1 MSTKL
6 RLTLKNNNIQV
17 YYKVSDYYK
26 KTYKEKVYKL
36 PIKLPLTCPNR
47 DGACGYGGCI
57 YCSETGGSFENLDSS
72 LTVTD
77 QLSKNKDYISNKY
90 KANKFIAYFQNFSNT
105 YMALEDFKKIIR
117 ACEKDYIVGVSIA
130 TRSDCITEDKLIFL
144 KEWHD
149 KTGIDITIELGLQTA
164 NYKTLKILNRGESLA
179 DFILASNLINKYG
192 FRISTHVILAL
203 PWDDLSDT
211 IETARI
217 LNALNVKEVK
227 IHSLFIA
234 KNSKLG
240 QMYEEGLIK
249 LKSKEEYQKNVI
261 EFLRYIDSDCAI
273 ARLVGR
279 APEEETIFCN
289 WDRSWWLI
297 RDEIVAYMEENS
309 IVQGEKSKQIIYEK
323 IKGDKL

>member
-1 MSTKL
+1 MTNS
-6 RLTLKNNNIQV
+6 

-26 KTYKEKVYKL
+26 DTYGEKVYKL
-36 PIKLPLTCPNR
+36 PIKLSLTCPNR

-57 YCSETGGSFENLDSS
+57 YCSESGGSFENLPSS
-72 LTVTD
+72 LSVVS
-77 QLSKNKDYISNKY
+77 QLNKNRGYISKKY
-90 KANKFIAYFQNFSNT
+90 KAKKFIAYFQKFSNT
-105 YMALEDFKKIIR
+105 YMDSDKFKEIIT
-117 ACEKDYIVGVSIA
+117 ACEKDFIVGISIA
-130 TRSDCITEDKLIFL
+130 TRSDCITEDKLKFL
-144 KEWHD
+144 KSWHK
-149 KTGIDITIELGLQTA
+149 KTGKDITIELGLQTA

-179 DFILASNLINKYG
+179 DFISACNLINKFG

-203 PWDDLSDT
+203 PWDDINDT

-217 LNALNVKEVK
+217 LNALDVKEVK

-234 KNSKLG
+234 KGSKLEKIYKKG
-240 QMYEEGLIK
+240 EIK

-261 EFLRYIDSDCAI
+261 EFLRYINPDCAI

-279 APEEETIFCN
+279 APKEETIFCN

-297 RDEIVAYMEENS
+297 RDEIVSYMESNS
-309 IVQGEKSKQIIYEK
+309 IKQGDKSKKVIYEK

>member
-1 MSTKL
+1 MADRT
-6 RLTLKNNNIQV
+6 

-26 KTYKEKVYKL
+26 DTYNEKVYKL
-36 PIKLPLTCPNR
+36 PVKLPLTCPNR

-72 LTVTD
+72 LSVD
-77 QLSKNKDYISNKY
+77 EQLIKNKDYISNKY

-105 YMALEDFKKIIR
+105 YMSLEEFKKIISS
-117 ACEKDYIVGVSIA
+117 CNKDFIVGISIA
-130 TRSDCITEDKLIFL
+130 TRSDCITEDKLDFL
-144 KEWHD
+144 KNW
-149 KTGIDITIELGLQTA
+149 KNQTGIDITIELGLQTA

-179 DFILASNLINKYG
+179 DFIFACNLINKYG

-203 PWDDLSDT
+203 PWDDINDT

-234 KNSKLG
+234 KNTKLG
-240 QMYEEGLIK
+240 LMYEQSLIK

-261 EFLRYIDSDCAI
+261 EFLRYIDPDCAI

-279 APEEETIFCN
+279 APKEDTIFCN

-297 RDEIVAYMEENS
+297 RDEIVSTMKDAF
-309 IVQGEKSKQIIYEK
+309 IKQGDKSKQIIYEK